1 MRRDLKYSCLCLDD
15 VFPSKQPLPPIGETS
30 ERPATGRDTVRVGI
44 SACLNRHHP
53 PFLTWLGATPLL
65 CPQSLVLKMSLVHIK
80 CLYIFGWIAYIFIF
94 NHIKMP
100 CFKSV
105 LLLKILA
112 NRYRYAFVRKSQI
125 PVGKFQSVL
134 QVVNLLSSCQVT
146 CLDFLS
152 PRLLIAGTTNGV
164 IILWDVEEQKIIQRL
179 GSSSG

>member
-1 MRRDLKYSCLCLDD
+1 
-15 VFPSKQPLPPIGETS
+15 
-30 ERPATGRDTVRVGI
+30 
-44 SACLNRHHP
+44 
-53 PFLTWLGATPLL
+53 
-65 CPQSLVLKMSLVHIK
+65 
-80 CLYIFGWIAYIFIF
+80 
-94 NHIKMP
+94 MP